1 MERRLLALRLTGLG
15 WYVATCIVVGVV
27 GGVALDKWLGFKPLF
42 TLLGILLGTTAA
54 FYGLF
59 KMIQPLIQPAAPAGK
74 SSASQDKPGDGA
86 PPNGEKPQSTDSND
100 DRNDDGGNP

>member
-1 MERRLLALRLTGLG
+1 MNRRLLALRLTGLG

-27 GGVALDKWLGFKPLF
+27 GGVLLDQWLGLKPLF

-59 KMIQPLIQPAAPAGK
+59 KMIQPLITPERSGEPDDK
-74 SSASQDKPGDGA
+74 SH
-86 PPNGEKPQSTDSND
+86 SN
-100 DRNDDGGNP
+100 GGNP

>member
-1 MERRLLALRLTGLG
+1 MNRRLLALRLTGLG

-27 GGVALDKWLGFKPLF
+27 GGVLLDKWLGLKPLF

-59 KMIQPLIQPAAPAGK
+59 KMIQPLITPERSGKPDEK
-74 SSASQDKPGDGA
+74 SSNS
-86 PPNGEKPQSTDSND
+86 
-100 DRNDDGGNP
+100 GGNP

>member
-1 MERRLLALRLTGLG
+1 MNRRLLALRLTGLG

-27 GGVALDKWLGFKPLF
+27 GGVLLDKWLGLKPLF

-59 KMIQPLIQPAAPAGK
+59 KMIQPLITPEQSGEPDDK
-74 SSASQDKPGDGA
+74 SP
-86 PPNGEKPQSTDSND
+86 SN
-100 DRNDDGGNP
+100 GGNP